1 MTNKEFILTA
11 IKTNKPEFVKLG
23 IRTIGLFGSYLR
35 NEQSANSDIDLL
47 VVLNKEEIPQNFK
60 EKLENKVLVRNM
72 ILSLSKEVP
81 IDLLVYSRKE
91 YELINLSDNSFAR
104 NINKFGKILS

>member
-1 MTNKEFILTA
+1 MYNIDEISAEINERL
-11 IKTNKPEFVKLG
+11 KPLNPYKV
-23 IRTIGLFGSYLR
+23 ILFGSYA
-35 NEQSANSDIDLL
+35 NGDADENSDIDLL